1 MKKVVRK
8 IVSMALAC
16 MLIWVIPISVHAETT
31 ESIIMDEGTE
41 NTMEL
46 IGQEVVHIK
55 YDGTIVHELI
65 YTKLQNKKLLYASQ
79 SDKVTCSYAYYY
91 LGKDSKKQPQYQIVM
106 NISSKENLKSSVLST
121 KAEGISTWHNNTVT
135 HSGKTGTNTRTFVY
149 TSSNPPS
156 NPCDKVTL
164 WIRESSTAS
173 SVDDSI
179 DDLVQ
184 GNTFSVSKNGR
195 NYTAAY
201 GKGRVE
207 Y

>member
-8 IVSMALAC
+8 IISMALAC
-16 MLIWVIPISVHAETT
+16 MLILELPMFVHAKTT
-31 ESIIMDEGTE
+31 ESIVVEKETE

-55 YDGTIVHELI
+55 YDGTVVYESDNQEEIKI
-65 YTKLQNKKLLYASQ
+65 MPQ
-79 SDKVTCSYAYYY
+79 SIANDKITCSFAYYY

-121 KAEGISTWHNNTVT
+121 KAEGISTWHNNTVA
-135 HSGKTGTNTRTFVY
+135 HSGKTGKNTRTFVY

>member
-16 MLIWVIPISVHAETT
+16 MLIWVIPISAHAETT

-79 SDKVTCSYAYYY
+79 SDKVTCSFAYYY
-91 LGKDSKKQPQYQIVM
+91 LGKNSKKQPQYQVVM
-106 NISSKENLKSSVLST
+106 SISSSVTLKSSVLST
-121 KAEGISTWHNNTVT
+121 QAEGISTWHNNAAT
-135 HSGKTGTNTRTFVY
+135 HSGKTGKNTRTFVY

-156 NPCDKVTL
+156 NPYCNVKAT
-164 WIRESSTAS
+164 IKTINSTHNL
-173 SVDDSI
+173 SVRKI
-179 DDLVQ
+179 T
-184 GNTFSVSKNGR
+184 NPISK
-195 NYTAAY
+195 
-201 GKGRVE
+201 
-207 Y
+207 

>member
-8 IVSMALAC
+8 IISMALAC
-16 MLIWVIPISVHAETT
+16 MLILELPMFVHAKTT
-31 ESIIMDEGTE
+31 ESIVVEKETE
-41 NTMEL
+41 NTIEL

-55 YDGTIVHELI
+55 YDGTVVYESDNQEEIKI
-65 YTKLQNKKLLYASQ
+65 MPQ
-79 SDKVTCSYAYYY
+79 SIANDKITCSFAYYY

-135 HSGKTGTNTRTFVY
+135 HSGKTGKNTRTFVY

>member
-16 MLIWVIPISVHAETT
+16 MLIWVIPISAHAETT

-156 NPCDKVTL
+156 NPYCYAKATIKTVNGTY
-164 WIRESSTAS
+164 
-173 SVDDSI
+173 
-179 DDLVQ
+179 
-184 GNTFSVSKNGR
+184 NFSFGKLTNSKS
-195 NYTAAY
+195 
-201 GKGRVE
+201 K
-207 Y
+207 

>member
-16 MLIWVIPISVHAETT
+16 MLILGLPISAHAETT
-31 ESIIMDEGTE
+31 ESTVMDEGTE

-55 YDGTIVHELI
+55 YDGTVVHEI
-65 YTKLQNKKLLYASQ
+65 INRKEESVLLSSLAE
-79 SDKVTCSYAYYY
+79 DKVTCNASYYY

-135 HSGKTGTNTRTFVY
+135 HSGKTGKNTRTFVY

-156 NPCDKVTL
+156 NPYCYAKATIKTVNGTYNYSFGKL
-164 WIRESSTAS
+164 T
-173 SVDDSI
+173 
-179 DDLVQ
+179 
-184 GNTFSVSKNGR
+184 NPKSK
-195 NYTAAY
+195 
-201 GKGRVE
+201 
-207 Y
+207 

>member
-16 MLIWVIPISVHAETT
+16 MLIWVIPISAHAETT

-55 YDGTIVHELI
+55 YDGTVVYESDNQEEIKI
-65 YTKLQNKKLLYASQ
+65 MPQ
-79 SDKVTCSYAYYY
+79 SIANDKITCSFAYYY
-91 LGKDSKKQPQYQIVM
+91 LGKNSKKQPQYQVVM
-106 NISSKENLKSSVLST
+106 SISSSVTLKSSVLST
-121 KAEGISTWHNNTVT
+121 QAEGISTWHNNAAT
-135 HSGKTGTNTRTFVY
+135 HSGKTGKNTRTFVY